1 MLGKQGEM
9 PAFQSF
15 FLGGFECSTH
25 RLRNGKRLD
34 LVRATKHDK
43 FAASDF
49 RLLQRRGIYSA
60 REGLRWYLIESQP
73 HQFDFSSSRAI
84 RDAACET
91 KTQVI
96 WDLWHYGWPDDID
109 IFSPQ
114 FISRFV
120 AFACAA
126 AEHLSEKIDAP
137 LICPINEISFF
148 SWAGGEAGIFNP
160 FAQGRGNEMK
170 RKLVRASVESI
181 KAMRQINPRIRFFH
195 LDPMI
200 NVIARDPT
208 PESFAASNAYHRSQ
222 FEAYDM
228 ITGRQTPELGGQE
241 DFVDFVGVNYYI
253 HNQWT
258 YPGKGSSM
266 IVPSDP
272 RYRHV
277 RDLLQESFEHYSKP
291 LFVAETGIEDQTRPA
306 WLRYICNEVFAA
318 IANGVSVQGV
328 CLYPIVNH
336 PGWEDDRHCYNGLF
350 DYADD
355 WGNREAFEPLAN
367 ELARQQR
374 FAESI
379 FAGEP
384 FVDRRET
391 DVSALD
397 WAADAMQART
407 HESRPAEAAAL

>member
-1 MLGKQGEM
+1 MR
-9 PAFQSF
+9 AFQSF
-15 FLGGFECSTH
+15 FLGGFECSSH

-34 LVRATKHDK
+34 LVRATKHDE
-43 FAASDF
+43 FAVEDF
-49 RLLQRRGIYSA
+49 RLLQRHGIYSA
-60 REGLRWYLIESQP
+60 REGLRWYLIETQP
-73 HQFDFSSSRAI
+73 YRFNFSSARAI
-84 RDAACET
+84 LDAACET
-91 KTQVI
+91 DTQVI

-120 AFACAA
+120 AFSCAA
-126 AEHLSEKIDAP
+126 AEHLTEKIEAP

-148 SWAGGEAGIFNP
+148 SWAGGDAGIFNP
-160 FAQGRGNEMK
+160 FAQGRGNKMK
-170 RKLVRASVESI
+170 RQLVRASIESI
-181 KAMRQINPRIRFFH
+181 KAMRQLNPRIRFFH
-195 LDPMI
+195 IDPMI
-200 NVIARDPT
+200 NVIARDLT
-208 PESFAASNAYHRSQ
+208 PESVAASNGYHRSQ

-228 ITGRQTPELGGQE
+228 ITGRQAPELGGQE

-258 YPGKGSSM
+258 YPGEGGSM

-277 RDLLQESFEHYSKP
+277 RDLLQENFEHHSKP
-291 LFVAETGIEDQTRPA
+291 LFVAETGIEDGTRPA
-306 WLRYICNEVFAA
+306 WVRYVCNEVFAA
-318 IANGVSVQGV
+318 IANSVPVQGV

-355 WGNREAFEPLAN
+355 WGNREVFEPLAN

-374 FAESI
+374 FAEVI
-379 FAGEP
+379 LAGEL

-391 DVSALD
+391 DVSSLD
-397 WAADAMQART
+397 WAAHAMEVRT
-407 HESRPAEAAAL
+407 DESRTAEAATL